1 MAKLIQAFS
10 KYCPKIDLMEAA
22 DPRRFM
28 ELITQRTTL
37 SAGVVKNVQESE
49 VETLIGLLKEG
60 RSVHTGVAIF
70 RPTIDAQGNLSVN
83 VRVDKRITSA
93 LNVPGAFTGK
103 VNNNA
108 NVGKTTDEI
117 VFMWNQDHPD
127 DMITS
132 AAEPGPNPV

>member
-10 KYCPKIDLMEAA
+10 KYGPKIDLMEAA

-28 ELITQRTTL
+28 DLITQRTTL

-70 RPTIDAQGNLSVN
+70 RPTIDAQGNLSVS
-83 VRVDKRITSA
+83 VRVDKRIINA
-93 LNVPGAFTGK
+93 LNVPGSFSGK
-103 VNNNA
+103 GNNNA
-108 NVGKTTDEI
+108 NIGKSTDEI
-117 VFMWNQDHPD
+117 VDQWNEANPD
-127 DMITS
+127 DR
-132 AAEPGPNPV
+132 